1 MNIRAKP
8 NYIFKYCTIESGL
21 NSLISNTLLFSNPKN
36 YNDPF
41 DGQIPIDKFVIHLDK
56 TINSQKLVDLAQKKV
71 LPKSS
76 PERNWCNWL
85 SLRNITV
92 VNKGNILDVVNLYN
106 NDLNELAISSD
117 NILVY
122 CATDGYNEETGK
134 CDDTPQNELLWSH
147 YAGQHTGIVIKYEPC
162 KEEREQLIQVNY
174 VKNFPEPF
182 NSLQRSDKGIFYQ
195 SIVEKYRT
203 KSEIW
208 KYESE
213 WRLVGKFN
221 PPNGDKIEETRIMKS
236 FKGEID
242 SVYLGYRM
250 SGEDKKLAISA
261 LCKIKNIYPNI
272 KLYETGLRD
281 DYFGFI
287 FNEIPIDEAN
297 LYPQD
302 NPSENTTH

>member
-8 NYIFKYCTIESGL
+8 NYIFKYCTLESGL
-21 NSLISNTLLFSNPKN
+21 KSLISNTMLFSNPKN

-41 DGQIPIDKFVIHLDK
+41 DGRIPIGKF
-56 TINSQKLVDLAQKKV
+56 TIYPDITRVQILLKLAQKNAEPTSA
-71 LPKSS
+71 LD
-76 PERNWCNWL
+76 RNWINWL
-85 SLRNITV
+85 NLRNITV
-92 VNKGNILDVVNLYN
+92 NKVNILDAVNLYN
-106 NDLNELAISSD
+106 NDLKELALAKLSD

-147 YAGQHTGIVIKYEPC
+147 YAGQHTGIVIKYEPS
-162 KEEREQLIQVNY
+162 KEERDQLIQVNY
-174 VKNFPEPF
+174 VKNYPEPF
-182 NSLQRSDKGIFYQ
+182 CPLKSSGHDIFYQ

-213 WRLVGKFN
+213 WGLVGKFI
-221 PPNGDKIEETRIMKS
+221 PINGDQIEETRIMKS

-272 KLYETGLRD
+272 KLYETGLKD
-281 DYFGFI
+281 DCFGFT
-287 FNEIPIDEAN
+287 FNELSVDDAY
-297 LYPQD
+297 LYP
-302 NPSENTTH
+302 